1 MRTSRAYMPIVGFGM
16 STKYVSRKSK
26 KGSGVGSVLL
36 DGGMGGQ
43 SSYSS
48 MDDYLGTV
56 KKPIIGLGV
65 KGLDKIRGKME
76 GLAIR
81 QPPAAKPKNIRFNF

>member
-1 MRTSRAYMPIVGFGM
+1 MRTFLPMLGMPMTTG
-16 STKYVSRKSK
+16 YRKTK
-26 KGSGVGSVLL
+26 KGAGIGTVLL

-48 MDDYLGTV
+48 VDDYVSTV
-56 KKPIIGLGV
+56 KKPILGLGV

-81 QPPAAKPKNIRFNF
+81 QPPTAKPKNIRFNF